1 MKAIRKVLRQHA
13 DVLSDGDGNSSA
25 GSDKAPSEDNLDPE
39 EIAAVIPI
47 EEDPE
52 LMKKVSQN
60 VKVAEKQIEI
70 QKIIISP
77 LKRKVTLMPK
87 SRHNLIKSRKY
98 EQWTS
103 DIKSKADSDIEKI
116 DSTRQFDNINLNE
129 LQEPKN

>member
-1 MKAIRKVLRQHA
+1 MKYYEEKLKSYRENGVQINTRHIMKAIRKVLRQHA

-60 VKVAEKQIEI
+60 VKVAEK
-70 QKIIISP
+70 
-77 LKRKVTLMPK
+77 
-87 SRHNLIKSRKY
+87 
-98 EQWTS
+98 
-103 DIKSKADSDIEKI
+103 
-116 DSTRQFDNINLNE
+116 
-129 LQEPKN
+129 